1 MLPQML
7 TRQVLRSI
15 LKPQNDE
22 LDKKK
27 VKLNKPQ
34 VFLTTALPDHL
45 SLSSL
50 LLYLSN
56 NLPIKSSE
64 ALQAWFQS
72 SGCTILQNA
81 QCCKK
86 TKGNLIKV

>member
-64 ALQAWFQS
+64 ALQA
-72 SGCTILQNA
+72 
-81 QCCKK
+81 
-86 TKGNLIKV
+86 